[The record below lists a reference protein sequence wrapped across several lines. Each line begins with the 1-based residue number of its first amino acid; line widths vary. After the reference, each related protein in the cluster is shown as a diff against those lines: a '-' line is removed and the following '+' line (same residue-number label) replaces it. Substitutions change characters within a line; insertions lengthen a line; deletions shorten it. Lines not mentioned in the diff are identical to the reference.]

1 MKPRKLVIAAGGTGG
16 HMFPAQALAEE
27 MLRRGW
33 QVSLSTDARG
43 ARYAGAFPDAVTREV
58 VRAATPAR
66 GGLRGKLTAPLSIAR
81 GVWDTWRAMR
91 RDRPAVVTG
100 FGGYPAVPAMSA
112 AKMLGIPTL
121 IHEQNGVPGRVNRLF
136 APRVDIVACSV
147 EPTVLLKGAKAEHT
161 GNPVRRSVF
170 AMAGADY
177 DLARSDTRNVL
188 VIGGS
193 QGAAILSRV
202 VPAALAALP
211 DELRA
216 RLKVAHQ
223 ARGEDETRVR
233 EAYAAAGIE
242 ADVRS
247 FFDDVPQRLAECH
260 LVISRAGASS
270 VADIAVVGRPSILI
284 PYALAT
290 DDHQAANARGL
301 VQAGAALM
309 IREDA
314 LDSGGLSTEIAA
326 ILGDPTRAASMAEA
340 ARNASRPDAVQRL
353 ADLVER
359 MSKGTAT

>member
-1 MKPRKLVIAAGGTGG
+1 MQSRKLVIAAGGTGG

-27 MLRRGW
+27 MLNRGW
-33 QVSLSTDARG
+33 RVSLSTDARG

-66 GGLRGKLTAPLSIAR
+66 GGAVGKLTAPVLIAR
-81 GVWDTWRAMR
+81 GVWDTFLAMR
-91 RDRPAVVTG
+91 KDRPAVVAG

-136 APRVDIVACSV
+136 APRVNMVACSV
-147 EPTVLLKGAKAEHT
+147 EPTVLPAGATSEHT
-161 GNPVRRSVF
+161 GNPVRRSVVEV
-170 AMAGADY
+170 AGAPYTLRGDGPV
-177 DLARSDTRNVL
+177 NVL

-202 VPAALAALP
+202 VPASLAALP

-216 RLKVAHQ
+216 RLSVSHQ
-223 ARGEDETRVR
+223 ARGEDEARVR
-233 EAYAAAGIE
+233 DAYAAARIT
-242 ADVRS
+242 ADVRP
-247 FFDDVPQRLAECH
+247 FFDDVPQRLVDCH
-260 LVISRAGASS
+260 LVVSRAGASS

-301 VQAGAALM
+301 VDAGAALLV
-309 IREDA
+309 RDA
-314 LDSGGLSTEIAA
+314 DFTPRYVLEKMVPL
-326 ILGDPTRAASMAEA
+326 LGDDTALAKMARSAKGLGDRDASGNFVRMMLEA
-340 ARNASRPDAVQRL
+340 L
-353 ADLVER
+353 
-359 MSKGTAT
+359 GG

>member
-66 GGLRGKLTAPLSIAR
+66 GGLRGKLTAPLLIAR

-91 RDRPAVVTG
+91 RDRPAVVAG

-147 EPTVLLKGAKAEHT
+147 EPTVLPSGATAEHT
-161 GNPVRRSVF
+161 GNPVRGSVF

-233 EAYAAAGIE
+233 EAYAAASIE

-247 FFDDVPQRLAECH
+247 FFDDVPQRLADCH